1 MIFTKQKK
9 PGSLKQKTEII
20 KVIDKPKITKK
31 DKKDIT
37 KSIKM

>member
-9 PGSLKQKTEII
+9 QGSLKQKTEII
-20 KVIDKPKITKK
+20 KVIKKPKIKKK
-31 DKKDIT
+31 DKKRIT